1 MLIFI
6 SHDLVDLLRLFQNK
20 LKLFIDVVSDVLAFL
35 VVMFDLFDI
44 V

>member
-6 SHDLVDLLRLFQNK
+6 SHDLVDLLRLLENE
-20 LKLFIDVVSDVLAFL
+20 LKLFIDVISDVLAFL